1 MSHCLSITHLI
12 PTFIQCITK
21 RNLHNN
27 TNKNCICNLPA
38 MVAERRRVPHELYPF
53 SSANAFLTLA

>member
-1 MSHCLSITHLI
+1 MYVSLFKYY
-12 PTFIQCITK
+12 TFNTYMHITK

-27 TNKNCICNLPA
+27 TKKNCICNLPA